1 MSAALRVSIS
11 GSVVLLLLLPGLFLP
26 GVNFSDAIW
35 AQDADPFGPVPAAP
49 DAPTG
54 ADDGD
59 DPFGSSNA
67 APADG
72 DPFGNDKPAEPDD
85 PFADTPA
92 EPDDPFGVGKTEK
105 KDPPPKRP
113 EPTEPLHTG
122 TDAILEA
129 LQEPAE
135 FMFIEQPLAD
145 VADFI
150 EDMHR
155 IPVHIDRRALED
167 VGISDDTPV
176 TISTSEI
183 SLRSA
188 LKLTLKPLDLTWIID
203 AESLVITTD
212 EEAEMNLIAKTY
224 DVSDLLVSPREHPY
238 NGRILPTTESRTGG
252 FGGMSNFMF
261 GGGGGSMGNGS
272 ISGGGGMICGVGLTN
287 PPYPASPSN
296 GQISMDDLTELLEG
310 IVDPASW
317 ESVGGPGGIRPIGR
331 SLVISQTFEAHE
343 RIEELLDRVR
353 AVRQEAPVV
362 VVDAYWLAL
371 APDQLAALC
380 PGRETKQDSGW
391 RIAVDPKTLA
401 KISAESSSSRGRVTC
416 FSGQKAFLTS
426 GQRRSVAISAIPVV
440 GSGIGYQPVILFPN
454 VGTLLEMRP
463 SVEPGRQTVV
473 LDLKSTVTA
482 WRDPGDP
489 IQIGGHSYP
498 SRMSAGAELG
508 GEEVDVPA
516 GTASIAVDRVN
527 LPTRQLATTVRV
539 PLNTPVLVG
548 GLDTGPTAETNDAH
562 ADAGAGTKPLYLV
575 VEVRL
580 AEK

>member
-1 MSAALRVSIS
+1 MSAGLRVSIS
-11 GSVVLLLLLPGLFLP
+11 GSVVLLLWLPGLLLPGA
-26 GVNFSDAIW
+26 NFSDAAW
-35 AQDADPFGPVPAAP
+35 AQDANPFGPAPAAP
-49 DAPTG
+49 DAPAG
-54 ADDGD
+54 GVDGD
-59 DPFGSSNA
+59 DPFGSSSV

-72 DPFGNDKPAEPDD
+72 DPFGDDKPAD
-85 PFADTPA
+85 P
-92 EPDDPFGVGKTEK
+92 EDPFGDTPDAQNPFGGSGKTEK
-105 KDPPPKRP
+105 KDPPPERP
-113 EPTEPLHTG
+113 EPTEPLRTG

-129 LQEPAE
+129 LQEPTE

-167 VGISDDTPV
+167 VGISDDTPI
-176 TISTSEI
+176 TFSTSKI

-212 EEAEMNLIAKTY
+212 EEAETHLIAKTY
-224 DVSDLLVSPREHPY
+224 DVSDLLVSPLGHPY
-238 NGRILPTTESRTGG
+238 DGQSLPTTGSKTGG
-252 FGGMSNFMF
+252 FGGFASSLMF
-261 GGGGGSMGNGS
+261 GSGGMGGGS
-272 ISGGGGMICGVGLTN
+272 ISGGGGMICGVGM
-287 PPYPASPSN
+287 PYPSAAPSN
-296 GQISMDDLTELLEG
+296 GRITMEDLTELLEG
-310 IVDPASW
+310 IVEPVSW
-317 ESVGGPGGIRPIGR
+317 ESVGGPGSVRPIGR
-331 SLVISQTFEAHE
+331 SLAISQTFDVHE
-343 RIEELLDRVR
+343 RIEELLDQVR

-380 PGRETKQDSGW
+380 PGRDTKQDAGW

-416 FSGQKAFLTS
+416 FSGQKVFLTS

-463 SVEPGRQTVV
+463 SVEPGRRTVV
-473 LDLKSTVTA
+473 LDLKSTVTE
-482 WRDPGDP
+482 WREPGDP
-489 IQIGGHSYP
+489 IQIGGHSFP

-516 GTASIAVDRVN
+516 GTASIAIDRVN

-539 PLNTPVLVG
+539 PLDTPVLVG
-548 GLDTGPTAETNDAH
+548 GLGARPTKETNDPH